1 MSEYKF
7 KYDAYD
13 FKAGVRQYKAIM
25 DGEDAEYI
33 PATTQM
39 AEFCMAYGKHNG
51 RRFFSDP
58 ELFVRGCLDVQQ
70 EFGFDIPDMV
80 WDVYSVEAEALGG
93 DMAWFDELYPALDNT
108 RVLIASEKDLASMK
122 APDPLKTGRMPWV
135 LEALQI
141 CQELTGF
148 AHHIHYCAP
157 INLCA
162 QVMQFEKMVVAMQE
176 RPKFVHKVLD
186 WLVEEVLAPYIN
198 TYFKVVPGSSVA
210 NGKDAVGSLP
220 FITEDML
227 QEFSVPYLDKL
238 RALTGNRRGFRC
250 DNWWGDAFAESAEKF
265 WDIKLHVTPQYL
277 KVQDADCFR
286 VGTERIRRYADTKGC
301 ALSFGVGT
309 LLLQKG
315 TPEDIT
321 RRVHEYM
328 EVGSRGPYGKK
339 FFLYFCSFSAQTPP
353 QNVRHAIE
361 AVRRFRAGDRP
372 YAGQVLSGPG
382 GIAVESAGGKGFM
395 GMATGGDGAKER
407 ARAEA
412 ATGRTVLMQQ
422 IYDSVMAF
430 DGDTCEQ
437 LVRQALEEE
446 HSPNTIL
453 DEGLIPPMGEVGDLF
468 AAGEFFVPEMLMAAR
483 AMKKGVEVLR
493 PIIVA
498 TRTEPKGIVVTA
510 TVFGDLHDIGKNLVG
525 MMLEGAGFKVV
536 DLGVNVK
543 AEMIIETAKKVNADV
558 IGLSAL
564 LTTTMP
570 FMKLIVAQI
579 KKEGLSIPVICGG
592 APVSREFAEEIG
604 ANGYG
609 DNAPE
614 AVDVVKRLIAE
625 KERSGTRQKAST
637 VDV

>member
-1 MSEYKF
+1 MSRF
-7 KYDAYD
+7 KYDKYD
-13 FKAGVRQYKAIM
+13 FSAGVRQYKAIM
-25 DGEDAEYI
+25 AGQDADFI

-39 AEFCMAYGKHNG
+39 AEFCMKYGGHNG

-58 ELFVRGCLDVQQ
+58 ELFVRGNLDVQQ
-70 EFGFDIPDMV
+70 ELGFDVPDMV

-108 RVLIASEKDLASMK
+108 RPLITSEADLAKMK
-122 APDPLKTGRMPWV
+122 APDPFKTGRMPWV
-135 LEALQI
+135 LEVLRL
-141 CQELTGF
+141 CEELTGF
-148 AHHIHYCAP
+148 PHHIHYCAP

-162 QVMQFEKMVVAMQE
+162 QVMQFEKMVVAIAE
-176 RPKFVHKVLD
+176 RPKFVHKVMN

-198 TYFKVVPGSSVA
+198 AYFKVVPGAEIA

-220 FITEDML
+220 FITEEMVH
-227 QEFSVPYLDKL
+227 EFSVPYLDKL
-238 RALTGNRRGFRC
+238 RKLTGNRPGLRC
-250 DNWWGDAFAESAEKF
+250 DNWWGDAFADNAEKY

-277 KVQDADCFR
+277 KVQDPDCFR

-315 TPEDIT
+315 SKEDIT

-328 EVGSRGPYGKK
+328 EVGSRGPHGKK
-339 FFLYFCSFSAQTPP
+339 FFLYFCSFSAQTPVE
-353 QNVRHAIE
+353 NVRTAIE
-361 AVRRFRAGDRP
+361 AVKRFRAGDRP
-372 YAGQVLSGPG
+372 YAGEVLSGPG
-382 GIAVESAGGKGFM
+382 GVAPEMAGGKGFM
-395 GMATGGDGAKER
+395 GMSTGGGAPEALK
-407 ARAEA
+407 EA
-412 ATGRTVLMQQ
+412 ATGGGRKPIFQD

-430 DGDTCEQ
+430 DGNACAE
-437 LVRQALEEE
+437 LVAKALEDGE
-446 HSPNTIL
+446 SPNTIL
-453 DEGLIPPMGEVGDLF
+453 DDGLIPPMGEVGDLF

-483 AMKKGVEVLR
+483 AMKQGLEVLR
-493 PIIVA
+493 PIITA
-498 TRTEPKGIVVTA
+498 NKSKPKGVVVTA

-543 AEMIIETAKKVNADV
+543 AEIIIETAKKVEADV

-570 FMKLIVAQI
+570 FMKLIVEQI
-579 KKEGLSIPVICGG
+579 KREGLSIPVICGG
-592 APVSREFAEEIG
+592 APVSREFAAEIG

-614 AVDVVKRLIAE
+614 AVELCKRLVAE
-625 KERSGTRQKAST
+625 SVPA
-637 VDV
+637 